1 MSGIKNIFFYALIF
15 LLIIGLCSSILGI
28 LPKFN
33 KENKENNKLLSVP
46 SLSVGTEIKGSNG
59 YISFLGDSITTYDGW
74 SNNSTHNTTI
84 GNNTSYYKSSKMR
97 VTDTWWYQS
106 ARELNMSLC
115 VNNSWDGG
123 RVTDTKEG
131 ITSGIERAKNLHNDT
146 TNVKPDLIIVYMGT
160 NDLANGIS
168 LYDFEVA
175 YMSMLDN
182 IKTSYPNAEVYC
194 CTLLPESRTSTDT
207 LEALRLKFNLSICNM
222 AYNCGYNIIDFAS
235 EITDWDY
242 TTDTFTDSWSS
253 GTLRVH
259 PTTAG
264 MDKLSE
270 CVINTISRG

>member
-59 YISFLGDSITTYDGW
+59 YISFLGDSITTYDGF
-74 SNNSTHNTTI
+74 SNNSTYNTTI
-84 GNNTSYYKSSKMR
+84 GKNASYYKSSKMR

-106 ARELNMSLC
+106 ARELDMSLC

-207 LEALRLKFNLSICNM
+207 LKALLPEFNSSIVEM
-222 AYNCGYNIIDFAS
+222 AYEHGYNIIDFAS
-235 EITDWDY
+235 DITDWDY

-270 CVINTISRG
+270 CVINTISKG